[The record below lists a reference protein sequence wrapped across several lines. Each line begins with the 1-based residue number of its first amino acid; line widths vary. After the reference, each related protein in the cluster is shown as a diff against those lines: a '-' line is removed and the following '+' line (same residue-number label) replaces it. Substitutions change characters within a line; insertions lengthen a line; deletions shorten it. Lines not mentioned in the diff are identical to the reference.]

1 MDGTEAGVAP
11 PQGGGVAVEDSGP
24 EVAQS
29 IPGDGAEQSDS
40 GGGGGSGDGGGG
52 GNSNSAGENDDGHSE
67 RDATSVAAGSD
78 IVLSVSPVASPTTI
92 GTPPPHTH
100 TPHPQ
105 RTRMHSTRTLTNHN
119 RLLER
124 AA

>member
-1 MDGTEAGVAP
+1 M
-11 PQGGGVAVEDSGP
+11 EDSGP

-40 GGGGGSGDGGGG
+40 GGGGSGDGGGG
-52 GNSNSAGENDDGHSE
+52 GDSNSAGENDDGHSE

-78 IVLSVSPVASPTTI
+78 IVLSVSPVASPTTN
-92 GTPPPHTH
+92 GTPPLPPPH